1 MPTRRDLIRTGA
13 VVGAAAGATAIA
25 PVSAASASGAPATDT
40 RAHAT
45 RLRRS
50 PFTLGV
56 ASGDPWPD
64 GFVLWTRLAPEPTA
78 PDGLGGMPPRRV
90 EVTWQ
95 VSTDERFRH
104 VVAHGRVVAR
114 PESAHSVH
122 VEVGRLRPGR
132 VYWYRFRAAGH
143 VSPVGRTRTAPAG
156 GSLPR
161 DLRLAFAS
169 CAQYE
174 HGYFTAYGHLAAEEP
189 DVVLHLGDYQYEYK
203 ANDYVAPGGNV
214 RNHEGPETVDLASY
228 RQRHAQYKTD
238 EDLQAAHA
246 VAPWLV
252 TFDDHEVDNNW
263 ADDVPENVDETPG
276 FMARRAAAFQ
286 AYYENMP
293 LRRSS
298 LPRAGHIQVYR
309 RLHWGR
315 LTTFH
320 VLDTRQFRDDQGC
333 GDGYQTDCPAA
344 VDPKRSITGGRQE
357 KWLLEGFR
365 RSDARWDLL
374 AQQVFFAQRDSDKGP
389 LKTVSM
395 DAWDGY
401 QASRDRI
408 TRGWVDA
415 KVRNP
420 VVLTGDVHAHWA
432 SELKLDYD
440 DPTTRSVGTELVC
453 SSITSG
459 GNGSDSGT
467 TAHPWLQW
475 NPHLKFQNNLRGYVS
490 ARITPEQLTA
500 DFRCVPQVR
509 TRGADV
515 FTRAR
520 FVVEDRVP
528 ELNLVQEQAAPR
540 TLRAPSRSD
549 ADVTRDTIRWETARP

>member
-1 MPTRRDLIRTGA
+1 MPTRRDIIRTGA
-13 VVGAAAGATAIA
+13 VVGAAAGTTALS
-25 PVSAASASGAPATDT
+25 PLSAASASGAPASD
-40 RAHAT
+40 RRPHAET
-45 RLRRS
+45 LSRD

-64 GFVLWTRLAPEPTA
+64 GFVLWTRLAVDPIA
-78 PDGLGGMPPRRV
+78 PDGLGGMPGRRV
-90 EVTWQ
+90 AVQWQ
-95 VSTDERFRH
+95 VATDESFRT
-104 VVAHGRVVAR
+104 VVAR
-114 PESAHSVH
+114 GVVDARPEAAHSVH
-122 VEVGRLRPGR
+122 VEVEDLRPAR
-132 VYWYRFRAAGH
+132 EYWYRFRAAGY
-143 VSPVGRTRTAPAG
+143 VSRAGRALTAPSE

-161 DLRLAFAS
+161 GLHLAFAS

-174 HGYFTAYGHLAAEEP
+174 HGYFSGYRAIAEERP

-228 RQRHAQYKTD
+228 RQRHAQYKAD
-238 EDLQAAHA
+238 QDLQAAHA
-246 VAPWLV
+246 AAPWIV

-298 LPRAGHIQVYR
+298 LPRAGHIQVFR
-309 RLHWGR
+309 RVRWGR
-315 LTTFH
+315 LATFH

-344 VDPKRSITGGRQE
+344 VDPRRSITGGRQE
-357 KWLLEGFR
+357 RWLLDGFR

-374 AQQVFFAQRDSDKGP
+374 AQQVFFAQRDSDAGP

-401 QASRDRI
+401 QASRQRI
-408 TRGWVDA
+408 TQGWLDA

-459 GNGSDSGT
+459 GNGKDAPATS
-467 TAHPWLQW
+467 HPWLQW

-490 ARITPEQLTA
+490 ARLSADELAA
-500 DFRCVPQVR
+500 DFRCVRQVR
-509 TRGADV
+509 TPGEKA

-520 FVVEDRVP
+520 FVVEDRDP
-528 ELNLVQEQAAPR
+528 SLNLVSEQAPPS
-540 TLRAPSRSD
+540 TLRAPQRSD
-549 ADVTRDTIRWETARP
+549 AEATRETIRWETARP